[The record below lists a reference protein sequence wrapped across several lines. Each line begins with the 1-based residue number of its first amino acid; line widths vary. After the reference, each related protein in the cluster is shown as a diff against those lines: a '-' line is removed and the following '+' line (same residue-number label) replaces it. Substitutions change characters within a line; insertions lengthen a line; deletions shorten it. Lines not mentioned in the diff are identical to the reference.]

1 MKQIN
6 VISLSHSGSTLYHDF
21 KLQADG
27 LFLFSS
33 IDTRTV
39 LEAIDEL
46 TDWYTLGLS
55 LGLHTST
62 LDTIKEECSNVI
74 IRCKA
79 KVIENWLKCMDN
91 VTEQPS
97 WISLVNA
104 ISGKL
109 IKDYTLA
116 EKIRNM
122 QVPSLTVKTD

>member
-1 MKQIN
+1 MKN
-6 VISLSHSGSTLYHDF
+6 DE
-21 KLQADG
+21 